1 MEKISHRIT
10 LDVHK
15 GGIQK
20 VLHGM
25 FTGDVLSRKIVISLV
40 AGSAVCNMDENTTAV
55 MYVTKPSGVTNYG
68 ACTVEGN
75 LVTYDILPADIDEPG
90 ITQMQLKV
98 VSGEKVLYA
107 PVFSVEAQKSSTS
120 DTPAETSPQFSALEQ
135 ALAQV
140 EEVYNKRIVS
150 VEVEEDYTF
159 VVTYADGETYT
170 SDAFKALMEEIEK
183 AEHERAEAEV
193 ARDVAEENRELAES
207 ARASSY
213 ADMQNDIQSA
223 IDANTALYN
232 RVEELADEGLI
243 TESRVVEIIE
253 EQGGGGGGGT
263 VVLPDNVLVASDVTA
278 ADVEAP
284 KNNADLFGSL
294 PPSDYAKTTDVN
306 AIKNG
311 TTQVGNAKT
320 LDGHGAEYFARG
332 GFGLGS
338 DTANDAIA
346 ETIVTDLNNAT
357 KCGWYY
363 VSSSTTNNIPSG
375 FSTTAILLVS
385 ARNSN
390 NAICQ
395 QYFDIA
401 YQKNAIRFFYGG
413 SWTSW
418 EEVAKTTD
426 LANYLPLISNAVN
439 TLKVLNN
446 TVLKLSNTGTGDY
459 TWLQFLKGDTSLG
472 FFGFDKNKAPMV
484 SIDGIASTLLHTGN
498 MANHVLP
505 LTGGTVGNGSKSY
518 PLIVRGS
525 SSYSLIDYM
534 NDANDVRWGSLGF
547 AGAEVPVFLTG
558 DRTNAYRL
566 LHTGNKPTGTY
577 TGNGSTATRTI
588 NIGGIGKL
596 LHVFSPKA
604 GCHVILGAYGGTYWR
619 YNGTVG
625 TLKEEEASYNH
636 STGVFSISTDSFPVN
651 NSGYS
656 YEWNLL

>member
-40 AGSAVCNMDENTTAV
+40 AGSAVCNMDENTAAV

-68 ACTVEGN
+68 ACAVEGN

-98 VSGEKVLYA
+98 VSGDMVLYA
-107 PVFSVEAQKSSTS
+107 PMFSVEAQKNSSS

-170 SDAFKALMEEIEK
+170 SDAFKAMMEEIET
-183 AEHERAEAEV
+183 AEHERAEAEA

-243 TESRVVEIIE
+243 TESRVIEIIE

-278 ADVEAP
+278 ADVSAP
-284 KNNADLFGSL
+284 KINADLFGSL
-294 PPSDYAKTTDVN
+294 PPSDYAKTSDVEG
-306 AIKNG
+306 IKAG

-320 LDGHGAEYFARG
+320 LDGHGAEDFA
-332 GFGLGS
+332 
-338 DTANDAIA
+338 TP
-346 ETIVTDLNNAT
+346 TDLSGYLPKDSTATGAGTLVPETEIEDLTGFTIPQFQAWLDAWTDRNVHSIACTGVRLGFTWAGMWNA
-357 KCGWYY
+357 G
-363 VSSSTTNNIPSG
+363 N
-375 FSTTAILLVS
+375 
-385 ARNSN
+385 
-390 NAICQ
+390 
-395 QYFDIA
+395 
-401 YQKNAIRFFYGG
+401 
-413 SWTSW
+413 
-418 EEVAKTTD
+418 TTD
-426 LANYLPLISNAVN
+426 ATGCGGGCTVIKIGLYASDDVAYLFHYYQTHRLYFVVKAGTTWGKIQALSNLDELANYLPLSSIPMMLDNVEYRTPEYYLGEPVFTMVLGVGWTAAGAHEFDISSLSVNIPVSVELTNNNNSVITNAVSGLEMEQN
-439 TLKVLNN
+439 KISVTFPNPLGSPRFILK
-446 TVLKLSNTGTGDY
+446 Y
-459 TWLQFLKGDTSLG
+459 TKQ
-472 FFGFDKNKAPMV
+472 
-484 SIDGIASTLLHTGN
+484 
-498 MANHVLP
+498 
-505 LTGGTVGNGSKSY
+505 
-518 PLIVRGS
+518 
-525 SSYSLIDYM
+525 
-534 NDANDVRWGSLGF
+534 
-547 AGAEVPVFLTG
+547 
-558 DRTNAYRL
+558 
-566 LHTGNKPTGTY
+566 
-577 TGNGSTATRTI
+577 
-588 NIGGIGKL
+588 
-596 LHVFSPKA
+596 
-604 GCHVILGAYGGTYWR
+604 
-619 YNGTVG
+619 
-625 TLKEEEASYNH
+625 
-636 STGVFSISTDSFPVN
+636 GVTQ
-651 NSGYS
+651 
-656 YEWNLL
+656 

>member
-20 VLHGM
+20 VLRGM

-107 PVFSVEAQKSSTS
+107 PVFSVEAQKNSTS

-207 ARASSY
+207 VRASSY
-213 ADMQNDIQSA
+213 ADMQNNIQGA

-243 TESRVVEIIE
+243 TESRVIEIIE

-284 KNNADLFGSL
+284 KINADLFGSL

-311 TTQVGNAKT
+311 TTQVGNAKA
-320 LDGHGAEYFARG
+320 LDGVPLSDSGKRG
-332 GFGLGS
+332 VPLIVSDNGVMEIGS
-338 DTANDAIA
+338 IIDFHTADGQ
-346 ETIVTDLNNAT
+346 DF
-357 KCGWYY
+357 KMR
-363 VSSSTTNNIPSG
+363 
-375 FSTTAILLVS
+375 LV
-385 ARNSN
+385 ADNNSN
-390 NAICQ
+390 RLVFYNDNGGVEYISFVSEIMPVMINGTVNTLFTPTEEGTWFVTCEDETFP
-395 QYFDIA
+395 YA
-401 YQKNAIRFFYGG
+401 YGLLEVRYGSYAG
-413 SWTSW
+413 EFT
-418 EEVAKTTD
+418 ATFKTTGVDNRLYYNTFTNGGWNGWRNQANTAD
-426 LANYLPLISNAVN
+426 LANYLPL
-439 TLKVLNN
+439 
-446 TVLKLSNTGTGDY
+446 
-459 TWLQFLKGDTSLG
+459 
-472 FFGFDKNKAPMV
+472 
-484 SIDGIASTLLHTGN
+484 
-498 MANHVLP
+498 
-505 LTGGTVGNGSKSY
+505 TGGNLGNGSSGTPLRVIGKSDGTY
-518 PLIVRGS
+518 I
-525 SSYSLIDYM
+525 IF
-534 NDANDVRWGSLGF
+534 NDN
-547 AGAEVPVFLTG
+547 TG
-558 DRTNAYRL
+558 DKAYLGINALGKLVMLESDFTTREI

-577 TGNGSTATRTI
+577 TGNGSAATRTI
-588 NIGGIGKL
+588 NTGGIGN
-596 LHVFSPKA
+596 V
-604 GCHVILGAYGGTYWR
+604 CVIFEDDVANNDAIVTRYGAYVRHGSSVSALTRNDIAFY
-619 YNGTVG
+619 
-625 TLKEEEASYNH
+625 K
-636 STGVFSISTDSFPVN
+636 GVLTIKSTDDSLN
-651 NSGYS
+651 ANGRLYT
-656 YEWNLL
+656 YQIL